1 MLNKQEQIEKIKRQL
16 APMEADDLILSD
28 LFDDWYSAALA
39 KSNRKD
45 GDRAPALLA
54 IVRNCVI
61 AAYNR
66 RGNEGMTGS
75 GSGGQSESYEDLH
88 DNMMKAILQEGLRV
102 FKP

>member
-54 IVRNCVI
+54 IVRNSVI

-66 RGNEGMTGS
+66 RGNEGVTNA

-88 DNMMKAILQEGLRV
+88 EKMTEAILQGGLRV
-102 FKP
+102 FRP